1 MTVIHNFA
9 NFRDFNLPWD
19 RWTSCSVS
27 FSWMLHNPCVVK
39 QHHLKVLKKTAAVGK
54 SWADG
59 ELRPSLVRNYVN
71 AHCAKGSFVVSSF
84 GRLYNR
90 NCFFNAHHKNA
101 VASPHYD
108 LSQKKCSRCSR
119 MESLLSMSPW
129 ADTRS
134 LEGTE
139 AHSIYILQIYWKV
152 CYCKFTINDYK

>member
-19 RWTSCSVS
+19 RWTSCSV
-27 FSWMLHNPCVVK
+27 FLSWMLHNPCVVK
-39 QHHLKVLKKTAAVGK
+39 QHHLKVKKK
-54 SWADG
+54 NCCSREILSWWGAQTEFG
-59 ELRPSLVRNYVN
+59 QKLCECTLCKR
-71 AHCAKGSFVVSSF
+71 KVSSF

-129 ADTRS
+129 ADTSS

-152 CYCKFTINDYK
+152 CHCKFTINDYK